1 MKSYN
6 WISRITIISILI
18 LGLTS
23 SCSIFKNN
31 KRSKNIEKVEEVKV
45 VEQRETSQADVKV
58 NQTDKQN
65 DINTTTTETTTK
77 ETTKGSDIKVSIPKK
92 DVKIG
97 KEITI
102 LDSLTGR
109 KIIVLLDSLSQTL
122 NIEVDGELVV
132 KETTTKVTQTTDKS
146 KQSSKDSTDNT
157 LKQVAINQRDEKQ
170 SSKKDV
176 DTESNVSIVGILGL
190 AIGLLILLGGLI
202 WFLVKIVFK
211 R

>member
-1 MKSYN
+1 MKQN
-6 WISRITIISILI
+6 WISRILLI
-18 LGLTS
+18 FLVFGTLT

-31 KRSKNIEKVEEVKV
+31 KKSKNIEKVEEVKV
-45 VEQRETSQADVKV
+45 VEQRETSKADVKV

-77 ETTKGSDIKVSIPKK
+77 ETTKGSDIKVSIPRK

-97 KEITI
+97 KEITV

-122 NIEVDGELVV
+122 NIKVDGDTII
-132 KETTTKVTQTTDKS
+132 KETTTKTTQTSDKS
-146 KQSSKDSTDNT
+146 KQSSKDSTDNS
-157 LKQVAINQRDEKQ
+157 LKQVAINQRDEKD
-170 SSKKDV
+170 SYKKDV
-176 DTESNVSIVGILGL
+176 DNKSSVSILGIIGLFVGIVIAVVGIIVGL
-190 AIGLLILLGGLI
+190 KK
-202 WFLVKIVFK
+202 FVFK

>member
-58 NQTDKQN
+58 TQTDKQN
-65 DINTTTTETTTK
+65 DINTTTTETTTR

-122 NIEVDGELVV
+122 NIQLLE
-132 KETTTKVTQTTDKS
+132 
-146 KQSSKDSTDNT
+146 
-157 LKQVAINQRDEKQ
+157 IN
-170 SSKKDV
+170 
-176 DTESNVSIVGILGL
+176 I
-190 AIGLLILLGGLI
+190 
-202 WFLVKIVFK
+202 
-211 R
+211 